1 MATRATDA
9 NEHVAPSPDLSDLP
23 ERAQAT
29 PRGPEDSRIPE
40 RATSIDGA
48 GLLDNGTTPGRKR
61 KLNSMSSRGV
71 ANLTADQLAKKRAN
85 DRQAQR
91 AIRERTKGHIEGL
104 EQQVR
109 DLSSQKPYLDL
120 QAALRENELIRS
132 ENAEL
137 RQGLKAAMDILQ
149 PLMAKPEL
157 RGEFSIPIKFKFGA
171 DIDRCVSFSSYTQ
184 VRPARFAYIPIV
196 LHRPPHPLFR
206 REILPRVSCQ
216 P

>member
-29 PRGPEDSRIPE
+29 ARGPEDSRIPE

-91 AIRERTKGHIEGL
+91 AIRERTKGHIEAL

-120 QAALRENELIRS
+120 QAALRENEMIRS
-132 ENAEL
+132 ENAKL
-137 RQGLKAAMDILQ
+137 RQGLKAAMDIFQ
-149 PLMAKPEL
+149 PLIAKPEL
-157 RGEFSIPIKFKFGA
+157 SGEFSIPIKFKFRA
-171 DIDRCVSFSSYTQ
+171 DVDRCVPLSSYTQ
-184 VRPARFAYIPIV
+184 VRPARFAYIPIA
-196 LHRPPHPLFR
+196 LHRPSHPYSR
-206 REILPRVSCQ
+206 RKILPRVSCQ
-216 P
+216 H